1 MIEILS
7 SILASDLLRVGA
19 EVQRML
25 DNGVDS
31 LHVDIMDAHFVPNLS
46 FGPAMVS
53 ALKKAFPAVHQDVH
67 LMMDNPEKYLDTFIS
82 AGAGAVTVHAEVPG
96 DVRAMLA
103 KIRAAGIKAGV
114 SIKPGTG
121 VDTIKELL
129 PLCDLVLVMTVEPG
143 FGGQSLREDCL
154 RKLPVLRKMIDAS
167 GRDVFLEVDGG
178 IKMDNAHRVVEAGAN
193 VLVTGTGLFHAAD
206 PAAFVAALHGL
217 QEGTRCAR

>member
-7 SILASDLLRVGA
+7 SILASDLLNVGA
-19 EVQRML
+19 DVRRML

-46 FGPAMVS
+46 FGPAMVA

-67 LMMDNPEKYLDTFIS
+67 LMMDNPEKYLDDFIP

-96 DVRAMLA
+96 DVRAMLE

-121 VDTIKELL
+121 VERIQPLL

-143 FGGQSLREDCL
+143 FGGQKFMADMMPKIAALREL
-154 RKLPVLRKMIDAS
+154 GYRGQIM
-167 GRDVFLEVDGG
+167 VDGG
-178 IKMDNAHRVVEAGAN
+178 INADTAAQAVAAGADA
-193 VLVTGTGLFHAAD
+193 LVMGTALLRAQD
-206 PAAFVAALHGL
+206 PAAVVRACRAL
-217 QEGTRCAR
+217 EGRA